1 MDPPLGKL
9 VSFQAQAKLAVPY
22 CKETTPGPASWC
34 VTVNVQDTSTVDIW
48 HFLFMSSVSSNIFFW
63 WLENVVRYSWLSR
76 LRLCTDMYLRGEAFS
91 VLVFFFFFF
100 AQPLRQRHLQR
111 GDHECWSEVSRVEKP
126 VSVSKNKCRW
136 LLMGFSWGPWNW
148 ASFWKHSH
156 DDWVTITSR
165 LHYRNRGKSIV
176 PLPLSSLLK
185 RWQKPPVYS
194 NSQSNS
200 SLLHICMYQKSHL
213 TVNAINNIGTCTKD
227 DAGFWTT
234 SKS

>member
-91 VLVFFFFFF
+91 VLVFFFFFLHS
-100 AQPLRQRHLQR
+100 P
-111 GDHECWSEVSRVEKP
+111 
-126 VSVSKNKCRW
+126 
-136 LLMGFSWGPWNW
+136 WGSDICN
-148 ASFWKHSH
+148 
-156 DDWVTITSR
+156 VVITSAGVRCLVLKSRCQCLNTNVVGCWWDSAEDPGTER
-165 LHYRNRGKSIV
+165 LFGNTVMMTESPSHHACITEIEE
-176 PLPLSSLLK
+176 SL
-185 RWQKPPVYS
+185 
-194 NSQSNS
+194 
-200 SLLHICMYQKSHL
+200 
-213 TVNAINNIGTCTKD
+213 
-227 DAGFWTT
+227 
-234 SKS
+234 